1 MYQYRRCGWNGV
13 SSARR
18 LRQNSVMPRCYP
30 LEPGFGSGRTAER
43 QVWEVLRD
51 QLPADAAL
59 LHSVTM
65 IERATEYEA
74 DLVVGWPGVGVA
86 VIEVKGG
93 HISRDQG
100 QSYQSSGGETHPVK
114 DPVAQAQD
122 PGDWT
127 AVSARSAMDTW
138 HQHRGSAGPI
148 GQPARLFP
156 AMTSARHLVLGL
168 FLPAAPEVVYERR
181 AVAASWTADIS
192 GRGSCRSGSR
202 ISPGS
207 VRCQVPRGPWAHA
220 SRGPGLAGRR
230 GGGPG
235 RIALSWRCPWPRCWL
250 APRPVSSAS
259 MACMCARTG
268 TCAGE
273 PGVIR
278 PRFAATRAWRS
289 RARPW

>member
-1 MYQYRRCGWNGV
+1 MRSHATCARAGWRV
-13 SSARR
+13 SVPPLRLERR
-18 LRQNSVMPRCYP
+18 LVGTAAAAEFGHAALLSA
-30 LEPGFGSGRTAER
+30 EPGFGSGRTAER

-127 AVSARSAMDTW
+127 AVRRTFRDGYVAPASWFRWCDRSAC
-138 HQHRGSAGPI
+138 A
-148 GQPARLFP
+148 L
-156 AMTSARHLVLGL
+156 
-168 FLPAAPEVVYERR
+168 
-181 AVAASWTADIS
+181 
-192 GRGSCRSGSR
+192 
-202 ISPGS
+202 
-207 VRCQVPRGPWAHA
+207 VPRHDVSQA
-220 SRGPGLAGRR
+220 PGTGAVPP
-230 GGGPG
+230 GG
-235 RIALSWRCPWPRCWL
+235 A
-250 APRPVSSAS
+250 
-259 MACMCARTG
+259 
-268 TCAGE
+268 
-273 PGVIR
+273 
-278 PRFAATRAWRS
+278 
-289 RARPW
+289 

>member
-1 MYQYRRCGWNGV
+1 MPGFWRSRLKPTEGSTTLHRYAWSVRTENVRTRRWERDEISRDLRQGRLACISTAVAAGTDSV

-18 LRQNSVMPRCYP
+18 LRQNSVTPRCYP

-100 QSYQSSGGETHPVK
+100 RSCQSSGGETHPVK

-127 AVSARSAMDTW
+127 AVRRTFRVGYVAPASWFRWSDRSAC
-138 HQHRGSAGPI
+138 A
-148 GQPARLFP
+148 
-156 AMTSARHLVLGL
+156 LV
-168 FLPAAPEVVYERR
+168 PSHDVSQAPGTG
-181 AVAASWTADIS
+181 AVP
-192 GRGSCRSGSR
+192 
-202 ISPGS
+202 PG
-207 VRCQVPRGPWAHA
+207 GA
-220 SRGPGLAGRR
+220 
-230 GGGPG
+230 
-235 RIALSWRCPWPRCWL
+235 
-250 APRPVSSAS
+250 
-259 MACMCARTG
+259 
-268 TCAGE
+268 
-273 PGVIR
+273 
-278 PRFAATRAWRS
+278 
-289 RARPW
+289 